1 MATPS
6 KTSSKTT
13 RKHLTKEEKAIR
25 VTMED
30 TLKGEA
36 LPSDPPDNFNNRQKE
51 IYRFLYAELA
61 PADVLGKIDIFAI
74 RNACIIIERL
84 EAIDVLIGED
94 ITDRNLA
101 LIRSSYFGQFLKI
114 IGELC
119 LSPAARAKMGVLAV
133 NAHQAK
139 KDALMNVL
147 GDGGFNA

>member
-1 MATPS
+1 MTKIA
-6 KTSSKTT
+6 KTSTKTT
-13 RKHLTKEEKAIR
+13 KKHLTKEEKTIR

-36 LPSDPPDNFNNRQKE
+36 LPSTPPENFNKRQKE
-51 IYRFLYAELA
+51 IYSFLYEELA
-61 PADVLGKIDIFAI
+61 PANVLGKIDIFAI

-84 EAIDVLIGED
+84 EEIDKHIAKD
-94 ITDRNLA
+94 ITDRSLA
-101 LIRSSYFGQFLKI
+101 LIRNTYFGQFLKI

-139 KDALMNVL
+139 KDALMNAL
-147 GDGGFNA
+147 GDGFDA

>member
-1 MATPS
+1 MALTP
-6 KTSSKTT
+6 KTSAQTT
-13 RKHLTKEEKAIR
+13 RKHITKEEKAIR

-30 TLKGEA
+30 TLKGED
-36 LPSDPPDNFNNRQKE
+36 LPSDPPETFNARQKE
-51 IYRFLYAELA
+51 IYRFLYTELA
-61 PADVLGKIDIFAI
+61 PARVLGKIDIFAI

-84 EAIDVLIGED
+84 ESLDKLISED

-101 LIRSSYFGQFLKI
+101 MIRNSYFGQFLKI

-133 NAHQAK
+133 NAHHAK

-147 GDGGFNA
+147 GEGGFNA